1 MNSGHFISLIAPLAM
16 VVGCATSGPPSTQEL
31 PAAPIVSDSAPPLGP
46 YSSAVCAN
54 GVLYVSG
61 VIGFDYASQRL
72 AGADFDAQANAA
84 FDNLFHVL
92 RDSDSS
98 PDRLYK
104 VTAFLKS
111 PEDISKFNAVY
122 VERMAE
128 SRPARTIAPGVDF
141 GGSGAMI
148 ELDAIGGC

>member
-1 MNSGHFISLIAPLAM
+1 MTATLGMA
-16 VVGCATSGPPSTQEL
+16 VGCAATAPPFGRTGL
-31 PAAPIVSDSAPPLGP
+31 AAPIVSPSAPPLGP

-72 AGADFDAQANAA
+72 AGTDFETQANAA
-84 FDNLFHVL
+84 FDNLFLVL
-92 RDSDSS
+92 RDSGSS

-104 VTAFLKS
+104 MTAFLKS

-148 ELDAIGGC
+148 ELDAVGGC